1 MLSDALRA
9 LIPHAGDMCLID
21 EVLSWDADGLIAR
34 THSHRGTDNP
44 LRTDGV
50 IAVAHVIEYA
60 GQACALHGGLRARA
74 RGAPPTPALLVA
86 ASQVELPSDPLS
98 DLDGSLEIRVTR
110 LHGSEQD
117 AIYRFEIQD
126 GEQRLSSGRLTV
138 MAQRQETE

>member
-1 MLSDALRA
+1 MLSDALRT

-34 THSHRGTDNP
+34 THSHKRPDNP
-44 LRTDGV
+44 LATDGV
-50 IAVAHVIEYA
+50 IAAAHVIEYA
-60 GQACALHGGLRARA
+60 GQACALHGGLRAHE
-74 RGAPPTPALLVA
+74 RGIPPTPALLVA
-86 ASQVELPSDPLS
+86 ASQIELPSDPLS
-98 DLDGSLEIRVTR
+98 DLADSLEIRVTR
-110 LHGSEQD
+110 LQGSEQD